1 MKNIID
7 YVKKY
12 GEKTFSEL
20 PFTEV
25 DSLVLSQLSY
35 LKFDKVIPYDTD
47 ICLKDL
53 KKSPKLDTLFAYKP
67 YEKNNRQLF
76 SLAAKSPRFS
86 ELLIRDYVNIT
97 EKEREIQFSAM
108 VFKLSEDLAYM
119 AFRGTDDSII
129 GWHEDFNMAYKSPV
143 PAQLYSVSYLNNF
156 ASKSSEALYIGGHSK
171 GGNLA
176 IYSCAKCLSEYQ
188 PRIRRI
194 YSHDGP
200 GFKAGIITQQEM
212 SVIEKKIRKSVP
224 QSSIVGMLMQTQG
237 EYDVVDCRSLGIA
250 QHNPYNWKISGHRF
264 KKQSNIHRH
273 TEIQNE
279 SLNLWLGGMT
289 EEETGVFVET
299 LFETLEQADLNS
311 LSQLSE
317 DFTGVLKRIRTA
329 TENMSAEKKM
339 IMERFLRELVKINTD
354 MGKNSLKNGLKQTFN
369 TGGLTDA
376 LIRLRDE
383 LNGTP
388 EERQ

>member
-339 IMERFLRELVKINTD
+339 IMERFLRELVKINTN